1 MRKHRSGGGSPEPAA
16 DVAPRWASPLCVL
29 GLLALLLL
37 AFGSMVFR
45 GHEPVAAD
53 TAASEPYARWVDESL
68 RDEGRIPLWYPGI
81 FLGMPS
87 YASFIYTPAS
97 PLVWVHRA
105 FAMNRGTRYVLWLL
119 IGASALF
126 ALSRRWGASRT
137 GAFLGACAFTFTP
150 YVLGLIGVG
159 HSSKLLALALAPLVF
174 LAMQVLLE
182 RGGVLAIGLAAWA
195 IALQLWSNHPQI
207 VFYTWL
213 LLAPYGAI
221 WLWKELPGRR
231 VRRAGAALAAIGLAG
246 LMVTLPYLPVAHYT
260 PESTRGAASVLPGAV
275 ASGTQS
281 WEYATAWSFH
291 PLELV
296 TFLFPAFFGLH
307 GASYWGDLPFTQSTH
322 AFGIVPLLFSVLG
335 LIVARGWRRWFL
347 LGAALVVMLIGF
359 GRHLPALYRPLY
371 ELLPLFDRFRV
382 PSMIYAMLPL
392 LAALAMAGGLDAV
405 GGERGRS
412 EAGERARRRL
422 ESTVKWSAI
431 VLGSFAVIGLVG
443 FAGLGRSLA
452 DAGWFRSELERATG
466 RVAPEMIAQRQRMLF
481 GDVLRSAIIGAC
493 AAGVAWARLRGRLR
507 GWTFWGIAGGLLAID
522 LYSIDRQFY
531 APRPKPESA
540 AHLRV
545 DPVVVREIQR
555 AGEPVRVLPLV
566 LVARGDQLGLD
577 LKQGNEYALD
587 KIQSVSGYHPA
598 GLRRVKDFVLS
609 EVWRNPAVWRVL
621 DVAFVPVEIP
631 VTKIPEGLRDA
642 LGRQLPGVTEVLAR
656 ETAGGSTILYRH
668 DRSLGRAFV
677 VPEAR
682 VIEDPV
688 ERLAAM
694 GSASWQADRVVFLES
709 PAATRPT
716 SEAAGSPMSETRI
729 ARYEPERIEIEVAGL
744 GGYLV
749 IADAYDPDWRA
760 EIDGEPTEVYPAN
773 HVTRAVRVAPGR
785 HHVVFHYEDPS
796 YATARVLSW
805 GGRAGALGLIAAGLL
820 LAWRGRRTGKGTAG
834 GSGRGG

>member
-1 MRKHRSGGGSPEPAA
+1 
-16 DVAPRWASPLCVL
+16 V
-29 GLLALLLL
+29 LLLL

-45 GHEPVAAD
+45 GYEPVAAD

-105 FAMNRGTRYVLWLL
+105 FALNRGARYVLWLL

-126 ALSRRWGASRT
+126 GLLRRWGASRT
-137 GAFLGACAFTFTP
+137 GSFLGACAFTFTP

-159 HSSKLLALALAPLVF
+159 HSSKLLAIALAPLAF

-182 RGGVLAIGLAAWA
+182 RGGLLAVGLAAWA

-213 LLAPYGAI
+213 LLGLYAGI
-221 WLWKELPGRR
+221 WLWKELPRR
-231 VRRAGAALAAIGLAG
+231 RLRRGAAVLAAIGLAG

-260 PESTRGAASVLPGAV
+260 AESTRGAASVLPGAV
-275 ASGTQS
+275 AAGTQS

-291 PLELV
+291 PVELV

-347 LGAALVVMLIGF
+347 LGAALVVLLIGF
-359 GRHLPALYRPLY
+359 GRHLPLVYRPLY
-371 ELLPLFDRFRV
+371 ELVPLFDRFRV

-405 GGERGRS
+405 ASGGGRPVD
-412 EAGERARRRL
+412 GERARRRL
-422 ESTVKWSAI
+422 ESAAKWSAV
-431 VLGSFAVIGLVG
+431 VLGSFAVIGLLG

-452 DAGWFRSELERATG
+452 DAGWFRSEFERTTG
-466 RVAPEMIAQRQRMLF
+466 RVTSELIAQRQRMLF
-481 GDVLRSAIIGAC
+481 GDMARSAIIGAC
-493 AAGVAWARLRGRLR
+493 AAAVAWARMRGRLR
-507 GWTFWGIAGGLLAID
+507 ARAFWGIAGALLAID

-531 APRPKPESA
+531 APRPKAASE
-540 AHLRV
+540 AHLGV
-545 DPVVVREIQR
+545 DPAIVGEIRR
-555 AGEPVRVLPLV
+555 AGEPVRVLPLE
-566 LVARGDQLGLD
+566 LVARGDQLGLG
-577 LKQGNEYALD
+577 LKQGNEYALHD
-587 KIQSVSGYHPA
+587 IQSVSGYHPA
-598 GLRRVKDFVLS
+598 GLRRMKDFILS
-609 EVWRNPAVWRVL
+609 EVWRNPVVWRVL

-631 VTKIPEGLRDA
+631 VTKIPEGLREA
-642 LGRQLPGVTEVLAR
+642 LGRQFSGVTEVLAR

-688 ERLAAM
+688 ERLAAL
-694 GSASWQADRVVFLES
+694 GSASWQADRIVFLES
-709 PAATRPT
+709 PGAALGAAPSRP
-716 SEAAGSPMSETRI
+716 SDAAPGAASRASASETRLVS
-729 ARYEPERIEIEVAGL
+729 YEPERVEIEVEGA

-749 IADAYDPDWRA
+749 LADAYDPDWRA
-760 EIDGEPTEVYPAN
+760 EVDGETAEVYPAN
-773 HVTRAVRVAPGR
+773 HVTRAVRVAPGSHR
-785 HHVVFHYEDPS
+785 VVFRYVDPS

-805 GGRAGALGLIAAGLL
+805 GGRAGALGLIGAGVL
-820 LAWRGRRTGKGTAG
+820 LAWRARRTGKGAAG
-834 GSGRGG
+834 GGGRGG